1 MAKILIIGGGAA
13 GIAAALTAAKYVPG
27 GQITLLERM
36 DRVGKKILAT
46 GNGRCNLTNMNA
58 GPAHFYSADKGVL
71 RQALDTM
78 PPRQVLDFF
87 SELGL
92 LCQEEDE
99 GRVYPY
105 CKQASMVMDVL
116 LLALE
121 RANIDV
127 QCGCAVTGIDQK
139 KGRFTVKT
147 ADGRSFFAEKVLLTA
162 GGKAAPKLGS
172 DGSGYRLAQQMGHS
186 CVPVYPAL
194 VALKCDMNGLGGLKG
209 IRAQAG
215 LTLMVGDHVLAHDVG
230 EVQFTEYGLS
240 GIPAMQ
246 VSGRLS
252 RLRKG
257 ERCTALVDLF
267 PQWQTDALFRYLK
280 TRQKADPR
288 GTLETLLL
296 GTIHKRLAYAVLKSV
311 GLQPL
316 SRESR
321 TLTAGELHRLA
332 DLLKAWPFPVTGTQ
346 DWEFAQVAGG
356 GVPLKEIDPVTME
369 SRKQSGLYLA
379 GELLDVIGD
388 CGGFNLHWA
397 WCSGI
402 RAGEAAAKEAVR

>member
-13 GIAAALTAAKYVPG
+13 GLAAALTAAKQLPG
-27 GQITLLERM
+27 QQITVLERL

-46 GNGRCNLTNMNA
+46 GNGRCNLTNANA
-58 GPAHFYSADKGVL
+58 GPAHFYSNDKGLL
-71 RQALDTM
+71 RQALENM

-99 GRVYPY
+99 GRIYPY

-127 QCGCAVTGIDQK
+127 QCGCAVASIAQN
-139 KGRFTVKT
+139 KGKFAVKT
-147 ADGRSFFAEKVLLTA
+147 TDGRSFSADRVILTA
-162 GGKAAPKLGS
+162 GGKASPKLGS
-172 DGSGYRLAQQMGHS
+172 DGSGYALAQQLGHR

-215 LTLMVGDHVLAHDVG
+215 LTLMAGDHMLAQDVG

-257 ERCTALVDLF
+257 EKCTALVDLF
-267 PQWQTDALFRYLK
+267 PQWQPEALFRYLK

-296 GTIHKRLAYAVLKSV
+296 GTVHKRLASAVLKSA
-311 GLQPL
+311 GLPL

-321 TLTAGELHRLA
+321 SLTGGEMHRLA
-332 DLLKAWPFPVTGTQ
+332 ELLKAWPFPVTGTQ
-346 DWEFAQVAGG
+346 GWEFAQVAGG
-356 GVPLKEIDPVTME
+356 GIPLKELDLSTME
-369 SRKQSGLYLA
+369 SNIVPGLYLA
-379 GELLDVIGD
+379 GEIVDVIGD

-397 WCSGI
+397 WCSGM
-402 RAGEAAAKEAVR
+402 RAAQAAVKEAVR

>member
-13 GIAAALTAAKYVPG
+13 GLAAALTAAKTVPG
-27 GQITLLERM
+27 GQITVLERL

-46 GNGRCNLTNMNA
+46 GNGRCNLTNANA
-58 GPAHFYSADKGVL
+58 GPAHFYSNDKGL
-71 RQALDTM
+71 LKQALEHM

-87 SELGL
+87 RDLGL

-99 GRVYPY
+99 GRIYPY

-116 LLALE
+116 LQALE

-127 QCGCAVTGIDQK
+127 QCGCAVASIGRN
-139 KGRFTVKT
+139 KGKFAVKT
-147 ADGRSFFAEKVLLTA
+147 TDGRSFTADRVILAA

-172 DGSGYRLAQQMGHS
+172 DGSGYVLAEQLGHR
-186 CVPVYPAL
+186 CVPAYPAL

-215 LTLMVGDHVLAHDVG
+215 LTLMAGDPMLAQDVG

-267 PQWQTDALFRYLK
+267 PEWQNDALFRYLK
-280 TRQKADPR
+280 SRQKADPK

-296 GTIHKRLAYAVLKSV
+296 GTVHKRLAYAVLKSA

-316 SRESR
+316 SRNTAS
-321 TLTAGELHRLA
+321 LTGGELHRLA
-332 DLLKAWPFPVTGTQ
+332 DMLKAWPFPVTGTQ
-346 DWEFAQVAGG
+346 GWEFAQVAGG
-356 GVPLKEIDPVTME
+356 GISLKEIDLATME
-369 SRKQSGLYLA
+369 SRLVPGLYLA
-379 GELLDVIGD
+379 GEIVDVIGD

-397 WCSGI
+397 WCSGM
-402 RAGEAAAKEAVR
+402 RAAQAAAKGVTV

>member
-13 GIAAALTAAKYVPG
+13 GIAAALTAAKSMPG
-27 GQITLLERM
+27 QQITLLERM

-46 GNGRCNLTNMNA
+46 GNGRCNLTNTNA
-58 GPAHFYSADKGVL
+58 GPAHFYSSDKGL
-71 RQALDTM
+71 LKQALEHM
-78 PPRQVLDFF
+78 SPKQVLDFF

-92 LCQEEDE
+92 MCQEEDE
-99 GRVYPY
+99 GRIYPY

-127 QCGCAVTGIDQK
+127 QCGCAVTAIEQK

-147 ADGRSFFAEKVLLTA
+147 ADNRSFSAERVILTA

-172 DGSGYRLAQQMGHS
+172 DGSGYRLAQQLGHT

-215 LTLMVGDHVLAHDVG
+215 LTLMTGDHMLAQDVG

-257 ERCTALVDLF
+257 ERCVALVDLF
-267 PQWQTDALFRYLK
+267 PQWQPDALFRYLK
-280 TRQKADPR
+280 SRQKADPR

-296 GTIHKRLAYAVLKSV
+296 GTIHKRLAYAVLKNA

-321 TLTAGELHRLA
+321 SLTAGELHRLA

-356 GVPLKEIDPVTME
+356 GIPLKEIDLATME
-369 SRKQSGLYLA
+369 SRTATGMYLA
-379 GELLDVIGD
+379 GEVVDVIGD

-397 WCSGI
+397 WCSGM
-402 RAGEAAAKEAVR
+402 RAGAAAAKEALR

>member
-13 GIAAALTAAKYVPG
+13 GLAAALTAAKQLPG
-27 GQITLLERM
+27 QQITVLERL

-46 GNGRCNLTNMNA
+46 GNGRCNLTNANA
-58 GPAHFYSADKGVL
+58 GPTHFYSNDKGLL
-71 RQALDTM
+71 RQALEGM

-87 SELGL
+87 GELGL

-99 GRVYPY
+99 GRIYPY

-127 QCGCAVTGIDQK
+127 QCGCAVASIAK
-139 KGRFTVKT
+139 NKGKFTVKT
-147 ADGRSFFAEKVLLTA
+147 ADGRSFSADRVILTA
-162 GGKAAPKLGS
+162 GGKASPKLGS
-172 DGSGYRLAQQMGHS
+172 DGSGYTLAQQLGHR

-215 LTLMVGDHVLAHDVG
+215 LTLMAGDHVLAQDVG

-257 ERCTALVDLF
+257 EKCTALVDLF
-267 PQWQTDALFRYLK
+267 PQWQPEALFRYLK

-296 GTIHKRLAYAVLKSV
+296 GTVHKRLAAAVLKSA
-311 GLQPL
+311 GLSL

-321 TLTAGELHRLA
+321 SLTGGEMHRLA
-332 DLLKAWPFPVTGTQ
+332 ELLKAWPFPVTGTQ
-346 DWEFAQVAGG
+346 GWEFAQVAGG
-356 GVPLKEIDPVTME
+356 GIPLKELDLSTME
-369 SRKQSGLYLA
+369 SNLVPGLYLA
-379 GELLDVIGD
+379 GEIVDIIGD

-397 WCSGI
+397 WCSGM
-402 RAGEAAAKEAVR
+402 RAGQTAAKEAVR